1 MYTMC
6 IHYVTKLFT
15 LVYAFYERKEC
26 KPIKPERKPIKPEC
40 TLESHWGQW
49 SLIDEN

>member
-15 LVYAFYERKEC
+15 LVYAFYERKPEC
-26 KPIKPERKPIKPEC
+26 KPIKRKPEC

-49 SLIDEN
+49 SVIDEN